1 MAEKDNSFET
11 KLQRLDE
18 IVDQIENETL
28 PLEKS
33 IALYEEGQK
42 LIKELEKELKDA
54 EEKIGKFKDTSS
66 EK

>member
-54 EEKIGKFKDTSS
+54 EEKIGKFKDTSL